1 MVKNNL
7 IVLILLLLLGSAI
20 GKADQKDS
28 ATAMR
33 SVIQTQL
40 DAFARND
47 AVKAYAQA
55 SPRIQSTFPIPKF
68 SCDGTSGLFGFNLT
82 CIRCFLGVVDDS
94 NRPVFGSW
102 LRGERGVGGW
112 RFTLWCNWPMPAG
125 ESAVFSY
132 QAVGRV
138 SLRRNRLQSFSG
150 LPQDLHVAVWVCR
163 QVKDDRAAHTW
174 QSSI

>member
-7 IVLILLLLLGSAI
+7 IVLILLTLLGSVI

-55 SPRIQSTFPIPKF
+55 SPRIQSTFPNSEIFMTMVRQGYSALISPAF
-68 SCDGTSGLFGFNLT
+68 VS
-82 CIRCFLGVVDDS
+82 FLGVVDDS
-94 NRPVFGSW
+94 SRPVVRVLVEGRDGRRWMAFYTMVQLADASW
-102 LRGERGVGGW
+102 RIGGC
-112 RFTLWCNWPMPAG
+112 FLTKLSE
-125 ESAVFSY
+125 ESA
-132 QAVGRV
+132 
-138 SLRRNRLQSFSG
+138 
-150 LPQDLHVAVWVCR
+150 
-163 QVKDDRAAHTW
+163 
-174 QSSI
+174 

>member
-1 MVKNNL
+1 MFMLSIACDHDRKMNPQISVCTMVKNNL

-55 SPRIQSTFPIPKF
+55 SPRIQSTFPNTEIFMAMVRQGYSALISPAF
-68 SCDGTSGLFGFNLT
+68 VS
-82 CIRCFLGVVDDS
+82 FLGVVDDS
-94 NRPVFGSW
+94 RRPVVQVLVEGRDGRRWMAFYTMVQLADASW
-102 LRGERGVGGW
+102 RIGGC
-112 RFTLWCNWPMPAG
+112 FLTKLSE
-125 ESAVFSY
+125 ESA
-132 QAVGRV
+132 
-138 SLRRNRLQSFSG
+138 
-150 LPQDLHVAVWVCR
+150 
-163 QVKDDRAAHTW
+163 
-174 QSSI
+174 